1 MNIGL
6 MGGTFDPVHKGHIVV
21 AEAARVRLEL
31 AEVIFMPAAQ
41 TPLKEENC
49 ITAVE
54 HRVEMVRLAIAGYPD
69 FRLSTIEM
77 NRIGPSYTIDTVSE
91 LRDLIGDD
99 SEIFFIMGCDNLAS
113 FHLWKEPERLIQAC
127 RLVAV
132 PRPGCAVP
140 DLDTLEKE
148 VPGLSGNVII
158 LDEPNVDVS
167 ATDIRQ
173 RVAQGLP
180 ISHLVP
186 EPVEHYIRQHKLY
199 IKKET

>member
-6 MGGTFDPVHKGHIVV
+6 MGGTFDPVHNGHIAV
-21 AEAARVRLEL
+21 AEKASARLEL
-31 AEVIFMPAAQ
+31 DEVIFMPAAQ

-54 HRVEMVRLAIAGYPD
+54 HRVEMVRLAIAGHPN

-77 NRIGPSYTIDTVSE
+77 NRTGPSYTIDTVSE
-91 LRDLIGDD
+91 LRDLIGED
-99 SEIFFIMGCDNLAS
+99 SEIFFLMGCDSLAN

-140 DLDTLEKE
+140 DLDVLEAE
-148 VPGLSGNVII
+148 VPGLSKNVII
-158 LDEPNVDVS
+158 LDEPNVDIS
-167 ATDIRQ
+167 ATAIRQ
-173 RVAQGLP
+173 RIAQGLS
-180 ISHLVP
+180 ISRLVP
-186 EPVEHYIRQHKLY
+186 EPVEEYIRKHRLY
-199 IKKET
+199 L

>member
-6 MGGTFDPVHKGHIVV
+6 MGGTFDPVHNGHIAV
-21 AEAARVRLEL
+21 AEEARARLEL

-49 ITAVE
+49 ITSVE

-77 NRIGPSYTIDTVSE
+77 NRTGPSYTIDTVSE
-91 LRDLIGDD
+91 LRDLIGMD
-99 SEIFFIMGCDNLAS
+99 SEIFFIMGCDNLS
-113 FHLWKEPERLIQAC
+113 SLHLWKEPERLIQSC

-132 PRPGCAVP
+132 PRPGCTVP
-140 DLDTLEKE
+140 DLDILDKD
-148 VPGLSGNVII
+148 VPGLSENVII
-158 LDEPNVDVS
+158 LEKPYLDIS

-173 RVAQGLP
+173 RIAQGLP

-186 EPVEHYIRQHKLY
+186 EPVEEYIQKHKLY